1 LQQQKSKSGAEK
13 MDRISNSS
21 RTQAGMKNHKL
32 EVIRNQ
38 KGVYSKALGLLL
50 SGFLITACSSVPK
63 NEEDALADTSA
74 QQEESVAAKSQASQ
88 EGSQPQQEKR
98 QAPQEQ
104 SQAAQDQQSTAKS
117 EAVQVKPEAQPTA
130 GEAESAA
137 ATAVASAPPKTEP
150 TPAPSAATAAAVA
163 TTAATTAA
171 AAKVESAAPVPEKT
185 AVESAAPAQDP
196 NIAAASIAA
205 VSTKDIPKD
214 AMAWVLEKNW
224 DPKKPNRC
232 KASSPSFQV
241 LEHGYSAQVWLDVID
256 HQLYVNTTI
265 HLDIEK
271 AGVGVKVGNGPLEK
285 FSSMRSETSAIWSG
299 DLVSALKANETLEIV
314 IGGDYLG
321 DLTQSAQVQLDGL
334 RAIYPKYL
342 ACKD

>member
-1 LQQQKSKSGAEK
+1 

-21 RTQAGMKNHKL
+21 RTQACMKTHEL

-63 NEEDALADTSA
+63 NEEALTDTAA
-74 QQEESVAAKSQASQ
+74 QQEERVSAESQVS
-88 EGSQPQQEKR
+88 
-98 QAPQEQ
+98 QEQ
-104 SQAAQDQQSTAKS
+104 SQPSQEQSQPSQDASQAEPKTASETPKQNQEPKAKS
-117 EAVQVKPEAQPTA
+117 EATEVKPEAQPTA

-137 ATAVASAPPKTEP
+137 NTLAASAPPKTEP
-150 TPAPSAATAAAVA
+150 APVSVPAAT
-163 TTAATTAA
+163 TTAA
-171 AAKVESAAPVPEKT
+171 ATVASAAPAPATTK
-185 AVESAAPAQDP
+185 VESAAPAQDA
-196 NIAAASIAA
+196 NAAAASIAA

-256 HQLYVNTTI
+256 HQLYVNTTVHI
-265 HLDIEK
+265 DIKK
-271 AGVGVKVGNGPLEK
+271 AGVGVKVGNGALEK
-285 FSSMRSETSAIWSG
+285 FSSMHSETSAIWSG

-321 DLTQSAQVQLDGL
+321 DRTQSAQVQLDGL